1 MFRYIIYGR
10 TENEENDILRI
21 AGIDDLDDA
30 LIIMQYITDR
40 EYFIGNDEVVTFGI
54 LDTTTNEPVKLN

>member
-30 LIIMQYITDR
+30 LIIMQYITNR
-40 EYFIGNDEVVTFGI
+40 EYFIGNDEVKTFGI